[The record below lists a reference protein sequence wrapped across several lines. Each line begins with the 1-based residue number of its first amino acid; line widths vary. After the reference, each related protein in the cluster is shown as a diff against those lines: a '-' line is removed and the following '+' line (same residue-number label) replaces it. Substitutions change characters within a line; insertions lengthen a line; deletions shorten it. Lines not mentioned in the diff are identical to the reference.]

1 MDEISK
7 LLMSDNHAVAIY
19 HTKEPV
25 EGAGFLSEEH
35 CCLPGLF
42 FPVARDGKTAC
53 ANREQLKC
61 SGAWSGLGLGGFG
74 SKDSMTVSYSQ
85 GTPDK
90 PGRKLFLDPEC
101 ARKEFDMVKTYGS
114 ADDYVVCEPVDVAE
128 SKGADIEVVVFL
140 VDPIRMFALADM
152 VNFSR
157 RAPGSAVKYVNAYA
171 CEQLYAL
178 AKAEGES
185 DDPIGIVGLSEFF
198 IRKFCSPEEMTFA
211 VPYKLYKRIVADS
224 SKSFL
229 TTDKWKDAVQ
239 SKKSSCCD

>member
-1 MDEISK
+1 MDELATLLESK
-7 LLMSDNHAVAIY
+7 NHSVAIY
-19 HTKEPV
+19 HTKKSI
-25 EGAGFLSEEH
+25 EGTGFLSDEH

-42 FPVARDGKTAC
+42 FPAAREGKTAC

-74 SKDSMTVSYSQ
+74 SKESMTVSYSQ
-85 GTPDK
+85 GTSDK

-101 ARKEFDMVKTYGS
+101 ARKEFDMVKTYGA

-128 SKGADIEVVVFL
+128 SKGADIEVVAFL
-140 VDPIRMFALADM
+140 VDPIRMFALANM

-157 RAPGSAVKYVNAYA
+157 SSPGSAVKYVNAYA

-185 DDPIGIVGLSEFF
+185 DDPVGIVGLSEFF
-198 IRKFCSPEEMTFA
+198 VRAFCSPEEMTFA
-211 VPYKLYKRIVADS
+211 VPYKLYKRIMEDS

-229 TTDKWKDAVQ
+229 MTDVWKNSVM
-239 SKKSSCCD
+239 SKNGSCCH